1 MRLRDL
7 LDESVVAVD
16 LASKDKKNCL
26 IEMVELLAGSGRIPD
41 RKTALDAL
49 WRREAQ
55 GSTGIGRGIGVPHAK
70 CEGIS
75 SLVAAVGVS
84 SSGIEF
90 DAMDGAPVHLVFM
103 LLARSDDPG
112 PHIRALAEIGR
123 LAQAPD
129 FCRKAYAVR
138 SRREFLDLLDSEE
151 RPARAGG

>member
-26 IEMVELLAGSGRIPD
+26 IEMVELLAASGRIPD

-55 GSTGIGRGIGVPHAK
+55 GSTGIGRGMGVPHAK

-75 SLVAAVGVS
+75 SLVVAVGVS
-84 SSGIEF
+84 PSGIEF
-90 DAMDGAPVHLVFM
+90 DAVDGAPVHLVFM
-103 LLARSDDPG
+103 LLARPDDPG
-112 PHIRALAEIGR
+112 PHIRALAEIGH

-129 FCRKAYAVR
+129 FCRKAYAIH